1 MDGDDFLSDILLDGD
16 NDDDVVGLDAMNI
29 PRTQETES
37 VQEVDQVEVEVQ
49 ASGARKGSKRT
60 KKFDPKEDKV
70 ICSGWLNI
78 SKDPIHGANQT
89 KEGFWKRVHAFF
101 EKNKKTTTE
110 RSKSAIMHRWL
121 TIQTQVNKFC
131 AVYDHVERRP
141 KSGATGQD
149 MVCHMFSYFI

>member
-60 KKFDPKEDKV
+60 KNFDPKEDKV
-70 ICSGWLNI
+70 ICSGCLNI

-89 KEGFWKRVHAFF
+89 KEGFWKRVHAF
-101 EKNKKTTTE
+101 
-110 RSKSAIMHRWL
+110 
-121 TIQTQVNKFC
+121 
-131 AVYDHVERRP
+131 RR
-141 KSGATGQD
+141 
-149 MVCHMFSYFI
+149 

>member
-16 NDDDVVGLDAMNI
+16 NDDAVVGLDAMNI
-29 PRTQETES
+29 LRTQETES

-89 KEGFWKRVHAFF
+89 KEGFWKSVHAFF
-101 EKNKKTTTE
+101 EKNKKTTIE

-121 TIQTQVNKFC
+121 TIQTQQVLC
-131 AVYDHVERRP
+131 RL
-141 KSGATGQD
+141 
-149 MVCHMFSYFI
+149 